1 MKLAVFGATGGVGQQ
16 VVNQALER
24 GHNVTAV
31 VRDVDRLP
39 IEHPALTVV
48 VLPTLDRVDEVAP
61 VIADADAV
69 LSAIG
74 PRERSDRGVVS
85 ACTRV
90 IVRAMVFSGVGRFV
104 GVSAVPVGP
113 VPEGDSLI
121 NRWLLVPVISTVL
134 RSVYT
139 DLAEMEADLQ
149 NSTINWTV
157 VRPPKLTDKPF
168 TGKYRI
174 ALGANVAR
182 GYSVARADVA
192 ELMLNALDHPAMQRQ
207 AVGIA
212 Y

>member
-1 MKLAVFGATGGVGQQ
+1 MKLTVFGATGGVGQQ
-16 VVNQALER
+16 IVSQALDR
-24 GHNVTAV
+24 GHSVTAV
-31 VRDVDRLP
+31 VRDAARLP
-39 IEHPALTVV
+39 IKNSALTVAA
-48 VLPTLDRVDEVAP
+48 LPTLDRVDELVP
-61 VIADADAV
+61 VVGGADAV

-74 PRERSDRGVVS
+74 PRERSDKGVVS
-85 ACTRV
+85 TCTRV
-90 IVRAMVFSGVGRFV
+90 IVRAMVLSGVGRFV

-113 VPEGDSLI
+113 VPKGDSLV
-121 NRWLLVPVISTVL
+121 NRWLLLPAISTVL
-134 RSVYT
+134 RSVYS

-149 NSTINWTV
+149 NSAINWTV

-192 ELMLNALDHPAMQRQ
+192 ELMLNALDQPATQRQ